1 MTVQRKAA
9 LVCGKQGPW
18 VATRNMTNP
27 HVRITG
33 LKSGTVTVHTHGSK
47 AEFQAAGEHPVPS
60 AEWMRVCYEGPDRV
74 VCAIIT
80 RRVA

>member
-1 MTVQRKAA
+1 
-9 LVCGKQGPW
+9 
-18 VATRNMTNP
+18 
-27 HVRITG
+27 VRITG